1 MVSHTGA
8 RAWTWTLLAAV
19 TLLTSCSPDSSGIRR
34 LPLEP
39 DAVSASI
46 TLSPSATNLGFIGA
60 TTQLTAQLVAGDGSP
75 ATGVRFSWTTT
86 DPAVVTVTA
95 SGVIQ
100 AVTEGTAEILVR
112 TVNIVDTARITVKRV
127 PATVTLS
134 EEEFL
139 FTELQKSQTVTAA
152 VVDGGGQA
160 LPSSDIVWSAA
171 NTTIAT
177 VGPDGVVTSIGQGT
191 TTVTATAGSVLAS
204 LTVRVATG
212 PADIEVVPSTIA
224 FDAIGDTVTVG
235 GTVVDA
241 AGGALSEFVVTF
253 MGADTLIATVDS
265 VTGLVTAIGAGAT
278 TVTAIGDTVQKA
290 VQVNVA
296 QIPATVVVTPAFAT
310 LIPGA
315 QLAFTAA
322 AVDGNANPI
331 SDPNV
336 TWSSTDVTVASITGT
351 GLATAVAAGTT
362 TVIATAGPAADT
374 ANVTVVVV
382 TVDSVDVSPD
392 SLSLSVGGSGNV
404 SARFFDAAGTEILG
418 PTATWASTDTAVATV
433 TSTGVVTGVAPGT
446 AWVRGTEDDGAD
458 STYVTVTTVSLFD
471 VEVRFVGTL
480 PSASVQTAFSDAES
494 RWEEL
499 LIGDLP
505 AVAVTL
511 AAAACSSVAHPAV
524 AETIDDVII
533 FAEVTAID
541 GSGGILG
548 QAGPCVVRTTGNLAL
563 LGIMQLDE
571 ADLSDLEASSDLVET
586 IIHEMG
592 HVLGFGVGTP
602 WNGTLVDSAGAD
614 PFWPGT
620 EAVTQYDLSG
630 GTATNKVPVANTGG
644 TGTAD
649 AHWHEADMGRE
660 LMTGFINESSINPL
674 SAITVGAMKDMGYV
688 VDLTKADTYTVSPTL
703 RISPDRLFRLREIP
717 MPPPIRVDAR
727 GRIVR

>member
-1 MVSHTGA
+1 M
-8 RAWTWTLLAAV
+8 
-19 TLLTSCSPDSSGIRR
+19 
-34 LPLEP
+34 
-39 DAVSASI
+39 
-46 TLSPSATNLGFIGA
+46 
-60 TTQLTAQLVAGDGSP
+60 
-75 ATGVRFSWTTT
+75 
-86 DPAVVTVTA
+86 
-95 SGVIQ
+95 
-100 AVTEGTAEILVR
+100 
-112 TVNIVDTARITVKRV
+112 
-127 PATVTLS
+127 
-134 EEEFL
+134 
-139 FTELQKSQTVTAA
+139 
-152 VVDGGGQA
+152 
-160 LPSSDIVWSAA
+160 
-171 NTTIAT
+171 
-177 VGPDGVVTSIGQGT
+177 
-191 TTVTATAGSVLAS
+191 
-204 LTVRVATG
+204 
-212 PADIEVVPSTIA
+212 
-224 FDAIGDTVTVG
+224 
-235 GTVVDA
+235 
-241 AGGALSEFVVTF
+241 
-253 MGADTLIATVDS
+253 
-265 VTGLVTAIGAGAT
+265 
-278 TVTAIGDTVQKA
+278 
-290 VQVNVA
+290 A

-592 HVLGFGVGTP
+592 HVLGFGGSSPELCVKVRGSSSMLRLGCLGDLLGFEKREIEVAAFAP
-602 WNGTLVDSAGAD
+602 DRSSPQSNRGDIERSALAR
-614 PFWPGT
+614 
-620 EAVTQYDLSG
+620 SG
-630 GTATNKVPVANTGG
+630 
-644 TGTAD
+644 
-649 AHWHEADMGRE
+649 
-660 LMTGFINESSINPL
+660 
-674 SAITVGAMKDMGYV
+674 
-688 VDLTKADTYTVSPTL
+688 KAPAL
-703 RISPDRLFRLREIP
+703 RIRRLISVCRRSRLF
-717 MPPPIRVDAR
+717 V
-727 GRIVR
+727 VRSLAQWGSGNA

>member
-39 DAVSASI
+39 DTVSASI

-265 VTGLVTAIGAGAT
+265 VTGLVTAIGA
-278 TVTAIGDTVQKA
+278 
-290 VQVNVA
+290 
-296 QIPATVVVTPAFAT
+296 
-310 LIPGA
+310 
-315 QLAFTAA
+315 
-322 AVDGNANPI
+322 
-331 SDPNV
+331 
-336 TWSSTDVTVASITGT
+336 
-351 GLATAVAAGTT
+351 
-362 TVIATAGPAADT
+362 
-374 ANVTVVVV
+374 
-382 TVDSVDVSPD
+382 
-392 SLSLSVGGSGNV
+392 
-404 SARFFDAAGTEILG
+404 
-418 PTATWASTDTAVATV
+418 
-433 TSTGVVTGVAPGT
+433 
-446 AWVRGTEDDGAD
+446 
-458 STYVTVTTVSLFD
+458 
-471 VEVRFVGTL
+471 
-480 PSASVQTAFSDAES
+480 
-494 RWEEL
+494 
-499 LIGDLP
+499 
-505 AVAVTL
+505 
-511 AAAACSSVAHPAV
+511 
-524 AETIDDVII
+524 
-533 FAEVTAID
+533 
-541 GSGGILG
+541 
-548 QAGPCVVRTTGNLAL
+548 
-563 LGIMQLDE
+563 
-571 ADLSDLEASSDLVET
+571 
-586 IIHEMG
+586 
-592 HVLGFGVGTP
+592 
-602 WNGTLVDSAGAD
+602 
-614 PFWPGT
+614 
-620 EAVTQYDLSG
+620 
-630 GTATNKVPVANTGG
+630 
-644 TGTAD
+644 
-649 AHWHEADMGRE
+649 
-660 LMTGFINESSINPL
+660 
-674 SAITVGAMKDMGYV
+674 
-688 VDLTKADTYTVSPTL
+688 
-703 RISPDRLFRLREIP
+703 
-717 MPPPIRVDAR
+717 
-727 GRIVR
+727 